1 MTVRR
6 FFVDLV
12 GAYADGVR
20 SMIAL
25 PLLFALLVGFE
36 FIQHVAEVRIG
47 FFNSAAAA
55 HSFSNDSSRMTLGW
69 LKMTSVYVGGF
80 FVIRYLVRSREG
92 KPVASIR
99 PAAQR
104 YLPYVVYSL
113 CLFALIFYG
122 PLLAPRWNDSSIRA
136 TVALIQIAL
145 EPLLILWIVS
155 AATDGRI
162 GGPVQSATASWPW
175 YIWGLMLFFVGRLPV
190 NALHQLLNQAAM
202 GSRGAVLWTLL
213 GADAICVGLIISVVP
228 ALYVRIA
235 RFIGERRTGKR
246 LTIPAGISLQEAASD
261 DTVAP

>member
-1 MTVRR
+1 MMVRR

-36 FIQHVAEVRIG
+36 FVQHVAEVRIG

-69 LKMTSVYVGGF
+69 LKMISVYVGGF
-80 FVIRYLVRSREG
+80 FVIRYLVRCRAG
-92 KPVASIR
+92 KPVAAIR
-99 PAAQR
+99 VAAQR
-104 YLPYVVYSL
+104 YIPYVVYSL
-113 CLFALIFYG
+113 CLSALIFYG
-122 PLLAPRWNDSSIRA
+122 PSLAPQGNGSSIRA
-136 TVALIQIAL
+136 MVALIQIGL

-155 AATDGRI
+155 AATDGRT
-162 GGPVQSATASWPW
+162 GGPVKSAKASWPW

-190 NALHQLLNQAAM
+190 NALHQLLNHAAI
-202 GSRGAVLWTLL
+202 GSRGAVLWMLL

-246 LTIPAGISLQEAASD
+246 LTIPASLAFQEAASD
-261 DTVAP
+261 GSFA